1 MCAVYVSFASRLH
14 QVPTPE
20 NRGPRRPRR
29 EEESGRPSRPAR
41 PGGAGGAGGRS
52 DRPAAGRGRPSA
64 DRGER
69 PSRPGSRPAGRP
81 AYGQS
86 DGPSRGRPPAG
97 RGRPPAGRGRP
108 SADRG
113 DRPSYGRGDS
123 AGRPPAG
130 RGRPSAD
137 RGDRGDRSSYSRGD
151 SAGRPPAGRGRPSS
165 GRPSADRG
173 DRGDR
178 GARSSY
184 SRGDSAGRPPAG
196 RGRPSSG
203 RPSADRGDR
212 GDRPS
217 YGRGDSAGRPPAGRG
232 RPSSGRPPAGRGR
245 PDSGRSFRD
254 DDRPVVP
261 QTAAQRK
268 ADEVRYRTGGRKNDR
283 DALPR
288 NTQSNEVWKDEGSTR
303 PARGRGPRREEESA
317 PIRLERDERRAS
329 AAAMA
334 HVEATVAGSIIAIV
348 GERASKRLIEK
359 LALALDA
366 FERGRYQDA
375 KKIIIPISRDCPGV
389 ELIHEIAGL
398 SMYRMGQW
406 RDAADH
412 LEQARALT
420 SGSTLNHPVLAD
432 CYRALMRYDKVD
444 ELWKELKDASP
455 DPTIVA
461 EGRIVAASA
470 LADQGDIQAAV
481 RLMQQS
487 KQDPAKVREHHL
499 REWYVLADLYDRS
512 GDVVQARTIFQRI
525 AKNDADFTDVRDR
538 LETLGS
544 R

>member
-1 MCAVYVSFASRLH
+1 M
-14 QVPTPE
+14 
-20 NRGPRRPRR
+20 
-29 EEESGRPSRPAR
+29 
-41 PGGAGGAGGRS
+41 
-52 DRPAAGRGRPSA
+52 
-64 DRGER
+64 
-69 PSRPGSRPAGRP
+69 
-81 AYGQS
+81 
-86 DGPSRGRPPAG
+86 
-97 RGRPPAGRGRP
+97 
-108 SADRG
+108 
-113 DRPSYGRGDS
+113 
-123 AGRPPAG
+123 
-130 RGRPSAD
+130 
-137 RGDRGDRSSYSRGD
+137 
-151 SAGRPPAGRGRPSS
+151 
-165 GRPSADRG
+165 
-173 DRGDR
+173 
-178 GARSSY
+178 
-184 SRGDSAGRPPAG
+184 
-196 RGRPSSG
+196 
-203 RPSADRGDR
+203 
-212 GDRPS
+212 
-217 YGRGDSAGRPPAGRG
+217 
-232 RPSSGRPPAGRGR
+232 
-245 PDSGRSFRD
+245 
-254 DDRPVVP
+254 
-261 QTAAQRK
+261 
-268 ADEVRYRTGGRKNDR
+268 
-283 DALPR
+283 
-288 NTQSNEVWKDEGSTR
+288 
-303 PARGRGPRREEESA
+303 
-317 PIRLERDERRAS
+317 ERDERRAS

-334 HVEATVAGSIIAIV
+334 HVEATVSGSIIAIV

-420 SGSTLNHPVLAD
+420 SGSTINNPVLAD
-432 CYRALMRYDKVD
+432 CYRALMRYEKVD

-481 RLMQQS
+481 RLMQQA

-512 GDVVQARTIFQRI
+512 GDVVQARLIFQRI

>member
-1 MCAVYVSFASRLH
+1 M
-14 QVPTPE
+14 PTPE

-41 PGGAGGAGGRS
+41 PGGSAGRT
-52 DRPAAGRGRPSA
+52 DRPAAGRGRPS
-64 DRGER
+64 DSRGER
-69 PSRPGSRPAGRP
+69 PARPGSRPAGRP

-86 DGPSRGRPPAG
+86 DGPS
-97 RGRPPAGRGRP
+97 RGRP

-130 RGRPSAD
+130 RGRP
-137 RGDRGDRSSYSRGD
+137 
-151 SAGRPPAGRGRPSS
+151 PAGRGRPSS
-165 GRPSADRG
+165 DR
-173 DRGDR
+173 
-178 GARSSY
+178 S
-184 SRGDSAGRPPAG
+184 
-196 RGRPSSG
+196 
-203 RPSADRGDR
+203 
-212 GDRPS
+212 DRPS
-217 YGRGDSAGRPPAGRG
+217 
-232 RPSSGRPPAGRGR
+232 
-245 PDSGRSFRD
+245 SGRSFRD
-254 DDRPVVP
+254 DDSPVVP

-334 HVEATVAGSIIAIV
+334 HVEATVAGSIIAVV

-525 AKNDADFTDVRDR
+525 AKSDADFTDVRDR

>member
-1 MCAVYVSFASRLH
+1 
-14 QVPTPE
+14 VPTPE

-41 PGGAGGAGGRS
+41 PGGAGGRS
-52 DRPAAGRGRPSA
+52 DRPAAGRGRPSDSRGRPSDSRGRPSDSRGRPSA

-69 PSRPGSRPAGRP
+69 PARPGSRPAGRP

-86 DGPSRGRPPAG
+86 DGPSRGRPSADRGDRGDRSSYSRGDSAGRPPAGRGRPSSDRGERGERSSYSRGDSAGRPPAGRGRPSDGPSRGRPSADRGDRSSYSRGDSAGRPPAG

-123 AGRPPAG
+123 AGR
-130 RGRPSAD
+130 
-137 RGDRGDRSSYSRGD
+137 
-151 SAGRPPAGRGRPSS
+151 
-165 GRPSADRG
+165 
-173 DRGDR
+173 
-178 GARSSY
+178 
-184 SRGDSAGRPPAG
+184 
-196 RGRPSSG
+196 
-203 RPSADRGDR
+203 
-212 GDRPS
+212 
-217 YGRGDSAGRPPAGRG
+217 G

-245 PDSGRSFRD
+245 PDTGRSFRD

-512 GDVVQARTIFQRI
+512 GDVIQARTIFQRI

>member
-1 MCAVYVSFASRLH
+1 M
-14 QVPTPE
+14 PTPE

-41 PGGAGGAGGRS
+41 PGGAGGRS
-52 DRPAAGRGRPSA
+52 DRPAAGRGRPSDSRGRPTDSRGRA
-64 DRGER
+64 ASDRGER
-69 PSRPGSRPAGRP
+69 PARPGSRPAGRP

-86 DGPSRGRPPAG
+86 DGPSRGRP
-97 RGRPPAGRGRP
+97 

-113 DRPSYGRGDS
+113 DRPSYG
-123 AGRPPAG
+123 
-130 RGRPSAD
+130 
-137 RGDRGDRSSYSRGD
+137 
-151 SAGRPPAGRGRPSS
+151 
-165 GRPSADRG
+165 
-173 DRGDR
+173 
-178 GARSSY
+178 
-184 SRGDSAGRPPAG
+184 RGDSAGRPPAG

-232 RPSSGRPPAGRGR
+232 RPSSGRPSADRGDRGDRGDRSSYSRGDSAGRPPAGRGRPSDSRGRPPAGRGR

>member
-1 MCAVYVSFASRLH
+1 M
-14 QVPTPE
+14 PTPE

-41 PGGAGGAGGRS
+41 PGGSAGRT
-52 DRPAAGRGRPSA
+52 DRPAAGRGRPS
-64 DRGER
+64 DSRGER
-69 PSRPGSRPAGRP
+69 PARPGSRPAGRP

-86 DGPSRGRPPAG
+86 DGPSRGRPSADRGDRPSYG
-97 RGRPPAGRGRP
+97 RGDSTGRPPAGRCRP

-130 RGRPSAD
+130 RGRP
-137 RGDRGDRSSYSRGD
+137 
-151 SAGRPPAGRGRPSS
+151 PAGRGRPSS
-165 GRPSADRG
+165 DR
-173 DRGDR
+173 
-178 GARSSY
+178 S
-184 SRGDSAGRPPAG
+184 
-196 RGRPSSG
+196 
-203 RPSADRGDR
+203 
-212 GDRPS
+212 DRPS
-217 YGRGDSAGRPPAGRG
+217 
-232 RPSSGRPPAGRGR
+232 
-245 PDSGRSFRD
+245 SGRSFRD

-334 HVEATVAGSIIAIV
+334 HVEATVAGSIIAVV

-461 EGRIVAASA
+461 EGRIVTASA

-525 AKNDADFTDVRDR
+525 AKSDADFTDVRDR

>member
-1 MCAVYVSFASRLH
+1 M
-14 QVPTPE
+14 PTPE

-41 PGGAGGAGGRS
+41 PGGAGGRS
-52 DRPAAGRGRPSA
+52 DRPAAGRGRPSDSRGRPSDSRGRPSS

-69 PSRPGSRPAGRP
+69 PARPGSRPAGRP

-86 DGPSRGRPPAG
+86 DGPSRGRPSADRGDRPSYSRGDSA
-97 RGRPPAGRGRP
+97 GRPPAGRGRP
-108 SADRG
+108 SADRSDRG

-137 RGDRGDRSSYSRGD
+137 RGDRGDRGD
-151 SAGRPPAGRGRPSS
+151 
-165 GRPSADRG
+165 
-173 DRGDR
+173 
-178 GARSSY
+178 RSSY

-196 RGRPSSG
+196 RGRPS
-203 RPSADRGDR
+203 
-212 GDRPS
+212 
-217 YGRGDSAGRPPAGRG
+217 DSR
-232 RPSSGRPPAGRGR
+232 GRPPAGRGR
-245 PDSGRSFRD
+245 PDSGRSFRE

>member
-1 MCAVYVSFASRLH
+1 M
-14 QVPTPE
+14 PTPE

-41 PGGAGGAGGRS
+41 PGGSAGRT
-52 DRPAAGRGRPSA
+52 DRPAAGRCRPS
-64 DRGER
+64 DSRGER
-69 PSRPGSRPAGRP
+69 PARPGSRPAGRP

-86 DGPSRGRPPAG
+86 DGPSRGRPSADRGDRPSYG
-97 RGRPPAGRGRP
+97 RGDSTGRPPAGRGRP

-130 RGRPSAD
+130 RGRP
-137 RGDRGDRSSYSRGD
+137 
-151 SAGRPPAGRGRPSS
+151 PAGRGRPSS
-165 GRPSADRG
+165 DR
-173 DRGDR
+173 
-178 GARSSY
+178 S
-184 SRGDSAGRPPAG
+184 
-196 RGRPSSG
+196 
-203 RPSADRGDR
+203 
-212 GDRPS
+212 DRPS
-217 YGRGDSAGRPPAGRG
+217 
-232 RPSSGRPPAGRGR
+232 
-245 PDSGRSFRD
+245 SGRSFRD

-334 HVEATVAGSIIAIV
+334 HVEATVAGSIIAVV

-420 SGSTLNHPVLAD
+420 SG
-432 CYRALMRYDKVD
+432 
-444 ELWKELKDASP
+444 
-455 DPTIVA
+455 
-461 EGRIVAASA
+461 
-470 LADQGDIQAAV
+470 
-481 RLMQQS
+481 
-487 KQDPAKVREHHL
+487 
-499 REWYVLADLYDRS
+499 
-512 GDVVQARTIFQRI
+512 
-525 AKNDADFTDVRDR
+525 
-538 LETLGS
+538 
-544 R
+544 

>member
-1 MCAVYVSFASRLH
+1 MCDVYVLFASRLH

-41 PGGAGGAGGRS
+41 PGGAGGRS
-52 DRPAAGRGRPSA
+52 DRPAAGRGRPSSGRPS
-64 DRGER
+64 DSRGRPSDSRSER
-69 PSRPGSRPAGRP
+69 PARPGSRPAGRP

-86 DGPSRGRPPAG
+86 DGPS
-97 RGRPPAGRGRP
+97 RGRP

-130 RGRPSAD
+130 RGRPSGDRAE
-137 RGDRGDRSSYSRGD
+137 RGDRSDRSSYSRGD
-151 SAGRPPAGRGRPSS
+151 SAGRPPAGRGRPS
-165 GRPSADRG
+165 G
-173 DRGDR
+173 DR
-178 GARSSY
+178 AE
-184 SRGDSAGRPPAG
+184 
-196 RGRPSSG
+196 
-203 RPSADRGDR
+203 R

-232 RPSSGRPPAGRGR
+232 DRPSYGRGDSAGRGRPPAGRGR
-245 PDSGRSFRD
+245 PGSDRPSSGRSFRD

>member
-1 MCAVYVSFASRLH
+1 M
-14 QVPTPE
+14 
-20 NRGPRRPRR
+20 
-29 EEESGRPSRPAR
+29 
-41 PGGAGGAGGRS
+41 
-52 DRPAAGRGRPSA
+52 
-64 DRGER
+64 
-69 PSRPGSRPAGRP
+69 
-81 AYGQS
+81 
-86 DGPSRGRPPAG
+86 
-97 RGRPPAGRGRP
+97 
-108 SADRG
+108 
-113 DRPSYGRGDS
+113 
-123 AGRPPAG
+123 
-130 RGRPSAD
+130 
-137 RGDRGDRSSYSRGD
+137 
-151 SAGRPPAGRGRPSS
+151 
-165 GRPSADRG
+165 
-173 DRGDR
+173 
-178 GARSSY
+178 
-184 SRGDSAGRPPAG
+184 
-196 RGRPSSG
+196 
-203 RPSADRGDR
+203 
-212 GDRPS
+212 
-217 YGRGDSAGRPPAGRG
+217 
-232 RPSSGRPPAGRGR
+232 
-245 PDSGRSFRD
+245 
-254 DDRPVVP
+254 
-261 QTAAQRK
+261 
-268 ADEVRYRTGGRKNDR
+268 
-283 DALPR
+283 PR

-470 LADQGDIQAAV
+470 LADQGDIQGAV

-512 GDVVQARTIFQRI
+512 GEVVQARTIFQRI

>member
-1 MCAVYVSFASRLH
+1 MCDVYVLFASRLH

-29 EEESGRPSRPAR
+29 EEDSGRPSRPAR

-52 DRPAAGRGRPSA
+52 DRPAAGRGRPSSGRPS
-64 DRGER
+64 DSRGER

-86 DGPSRGRPPAG
+86 DGPS
-97 RGRPPAGRGRP
+97 RGRP

-130 RGRPSAD
+130 RGRPSSGRPSAD
-137 RGDRGDRSSYSRGD
+137 RGYRSDRPSYSRGD
-151 SAGRPPAGRGRPSS
+151 SAGRPPAGR
-165 GRPSADRG
+165 
-173 DRGDR
+173 
-178 GARSSY
+178 
-184 SRGDSAGRPPAG
+184 
-196 RGRPSSG
+196 G

-217 YGRGDSAGRPPAGRG
+217 YGRGDSAGR
-232 RPSSGRPPAGRGR
+232 GRPPAGRGR

>member
-1 MCAVYVSFASRLH
+1 M
-14 QVPTPE
+14 PTPE

-41 PGGAGGAGGRS
+41 PGGAGGRS
-52 DRPAAGRGRPSA
+52 DRPAAGRGRPSDSRGRPSDSRGRPSDSRGRPSA
-64 DRGER
+64 DRDER
-69 PSRPGSRPAGRP
+69 PARPGSRPAGRP

-86 DGPSRGRPPAG
+86 DGPSRGRPPADRGDRGDRPSYGRGDSAGRPPAGRGRPSSDRGERGERSSYSRGDSAGRPPAGRGRPSDGPSRGRPSADRGDRSSYSRGDSAGRPPAG

-123 AGRPPAG
+123 AGR
-130 RGRPSAD
+130 
-137 RGDRGDRSSYSRGD
+137 
-151 SAGRPPAGRGRPSS
+151 
-165 GRPSADRG
+165 
-173 DRGDR
+173 
-178 GARSSY
+178 
-184 SRGDSAGRPPAG
+184 
-196 RGRPSSG
+196 
-203 RPSADRGDR
+203 
-212 GDRPS
+212 
-217 YGRGDSAGRPPAGRG
+217 G

-245 PDSGRSFRD
+245 PDTGRSFRD

-512 GDVVQARTIFQRI
+512 GDVIQARTIFQRI

>member
-1 MCAVYVSFASRLH
+1 MCVVYVLFASRLH

-41 PGGAGGAGGRS
+41 PGGAGGRS
-52 DRPAAGRGRPSA
+52 DRPAAGRGRPSDSRGRPSDSRGRPSS

-86 DGPSRGRPPAG
+86 DGPSRGRP
-97 RGRPPAGRGRP
+97 

-113 DRPSYGRGDS
+113 DRP
-123 AGRPPAG
+123 
-130 RGRPSAD
+130 
-137 RGDRGDRSSYSRGD
+137 SYSRGD
-151 SAGRPPAGRGRPSS
+151 SAGRPPAV
-165 GRPSADRG
+165 
-173 DRGDR
+173 
-178 GARSSY
+178 
-184 SRGDSAGRPPAG
+184 

>member
-1 MCAVYVSFASRLH
+1 M
-14 QVPTPE
+14 PTPE
-20 NRGPRRPRR
+20 NSGPRRPRR

-41 PGGAGGAGGRS
+41 PGGSAGRT
-52 DRPAAGRGRPSA
+52 DRPAAGRGRPS
-64 DRGER
+64 DSRGER
-69 PSRPGSRPAGRP
+69 PARPGSRPAGRP

-86 DGPSRGRPPAG
+86 DGPSRGRPSADRGDRPSYG
-97 RGRPPAGRGRP
+97 RGDSTGRPPAGRGRP

-130 RGRPSAD
+130 RGRP
-137 RGDRGDRSSYSRGD
+137 
-151 SAGRPPAGRGRPSS
+151 PAGRGRPSS
-165 GRPSADRG
+165 DR
-173 DRGDR
+173 
-178 GARSSY
+178 S
-184 SRGDSAGRPPAG
+184 
-196 RGRPSSG
+196 
-203 RPSADRGDR
+203 
-212 GDRPS
+212 DRPS
-217 YGRGDSAGRPPAGRG
+217 
-232 RPSSGRPPAGRGR
+232 
-245 PDSGRSFRD
+245 SGRSFRD

-334 HVEATVAGSIIAIV
+334 HVEATVAGSIIAVV

-461 EGRIVAASA
+461 EGRIVTASA

-499 REWYVLADLYDRS
+499 CEWYVLAYLYDRS

-525 AKNDADFTDVRDR
+525 AKSDADFTDVRDR

>member
-1 MCAVYVSFASRLH
+1 MCDVYVLFASRLH

-41 PGGAGGAGGRS
+41 PGAGGAGGRS
-52 DRPAAGRGRPSA
+52 ERPAAGRGRPSSGRPS
-64 DRGER
+64 DSRSER
-69 PSRPGSRPAGRP
+69 PARPGSRPAGRP

-86 DGPSRGRPPAG
+86 DGPSRGRP
-97 RGRPPAGRGRP
+97 

-113 DRPSYGRGDS
+113 DRP
-123 AGRPPAG
+123 
-130 RGRPSAD
+130 
-137 RGDRGDRSSYSRGD
+137 
-151 SAGRPPAGRGRPSS
+151 
-165 GRPSADRG
+165 
-173 DRGDR
+173 
-178 GARSSY
+178 SY

-217 YGRGDSAGRPPAGRG
+217 YGRGDSAGRPPAGRGRPSSGRPSADRGDRPSYGRGDSAGRPSAGRG

>member
-1 MCAVYVSFASRLH
+1 M
-14 QVPTPE
+14 PTPE

-52 DRPAAGRGRPSA
+52 DRPAAGRGRPSDIRGRPSSGRPSA

-86 DGPSRGRPPAG
+86 DGPSRGRP
-97 RGRPPAGRGRP
+97 

-123 AGRPPAG
+123 AGR
-130 RGRPSAD
+130 
-137 RGDRGDRSSYSRGD
+137 
-151 SAGRPPAGRGRPSS
+151 
-165 GRPSADRG
+165 
-173 DRGDR
+173 
-178 GARSSY
+178 
-184 SRGDSAGRPPAG
+184 
-196 RGRPSSG
+196 
-203 RPSADRGDR
+203 
-212 GDRPS
+212 
-217 YGRGDSAGRPPAGRG
+217 
-232 RPSSGRPPAGRGR
+232 GRPPAGRGR